1 VALFLLGPWRHLA
14 LKKPCFLKMLQ
25 KVQFVAFLELAL
37 VKRLRKPLK
46 KAAVSSLRMLPLLGQ
61 ILIATSLVA
70 LLVPPLLALCL
81 VA

>member
-1 VALFLLGPWRHLA
+1 MCLVVLCLVFSAP
-14 LKKPCFLKMLQ
+14 
-25 KVQFVAFLELAL
+25 AL
-37 VKRLRKPLK
+37 VKPFRKRLK

-61 ILIATSLVA
+61 MLIVTSLVV